1 MLYSFKDNWN
11 AFVDGL
17 LPSLICIILVFIILA
32 VVMAIVMVLNHI
44 KISKKNINN
53 SEVTKIKNANV
64 SPANKTMKLEDIKDE
79 EMMVAVL
86 IATIDYRK
94 ETKKDVRLINVK
106 QVG

>member
-11 AFVDGL
+11 AFVDAL
-17 LPSLICIILVFIILA
+17 LPALICIIVVFIILA
-32 VVMAIVMVLNHI
+32 IVMAIVMVLNHI
-44 KISKKNINN
+44 KTSKKNINN
-53 SEVTKIKNANV
+53 SEVTKMKNTNV
-64 SPANKTMKLEDIKDE
+64 SPVNKTMKLEDIKDE